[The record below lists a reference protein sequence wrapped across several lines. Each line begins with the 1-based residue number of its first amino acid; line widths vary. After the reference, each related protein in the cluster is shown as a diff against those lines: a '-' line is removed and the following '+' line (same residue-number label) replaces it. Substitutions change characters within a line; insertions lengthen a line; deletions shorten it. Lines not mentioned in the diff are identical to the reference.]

1 MKDINKNSTHIFEY
15 KIYTDVSLNGDDN
28 SPQVNYS
35 QMTITNHKDA
45 LVYKNTFVTNHAIT
59 QENIHAIARMGRNR
73 WKIENEVFIEN
84 KRIQSGA

>member
-1 MKDINKNSTHIFEY
+1 MLLDKRSWQR
-15 KIYTDVSLNGDDN
+15 N

-35 QMTITNHKDA
+35 QMTITNHKGA

-73 WKIENEVFIEN
+73 WKIENEAFNILKTKGYNLEHN
-84 KRIQSGA
+84 FGHGKNI